1 MENYRIEV
9 IAFLTQK
16 KTRLTNRLQFTMN
29 IILFIKQKLSLI
41 LMMFANKVFMAELW
55 CIYIYKTET
64 QQLQSLLK
72 IG

>member
-29 IILFIKQKLSLI
+29 IILFIKQKLRLI
-41 LMMFANKVFMAELW
+41 LMMFANKVLW
-55 CIYIYKTET
+55 LNCGASTFTKQKLNNYKFC
-64 QQLQSLLK
+64 
-72 IG
+72 